1 MRLSIFLVFVC
12 LAIALCSCQS
22 IKIRT
27 GPPTDDE
34 ATVQSADRGSQVR
47 SEWADRL
54 RRATLPQQATLLKGF
69 VDSTCARYIRFGY
82 QIADT
87 WRDESDRR
95 GTEIPVADIRQMID
109 ASTRT
114 DLPLF
119 EAYEDVLEYGI
130 DGIREA
136 RFFQPRTEDLL
147 IEYRDHYLEIYSAVF
162 YPNGSQE
169 EFESRLRMLRTRSED
184 LSLKLEEELQRYR

>member
-1 MRLSIFLVFVC
+1 MRLSIVLTIVC
-12 LAIALCSCQS
+12 LAVVLCGCQS
-22 IKIRT
+22 IKIHT

-34 ATVQSADRGSQVR
+34 ATAQSADRGSQVR

-54 RRATLPQQATLLKGF
+54 RRASVAQQAALLKNF
-69 VDSTCARYIRFGY
+69 VDSTSARYIRYGY
-82 QIADT
+82 QIADM

-95 GTEIPVADIRQMID
+95 GTEIPVADIRQIID
-109 ASTRT
+109 ASTST

-136 RFFQPRTEDLL
+136 RFFEPRTEELL
-147 IEYRDHYLEIYSAVF
+147 IRYRDHYLEIYSAVF

-169 EFESRLRMLRTRSED
+169 EFESRLRMLQAGSRQD
-184 LSLKLEEELQRYR
+184 LKT